1 MAVAIMTAIGFLAK
15 RHNLPRETRADGK
28 EVIASI
34 KAAFLPLLTP
44 IIIIG
49 GILSGFF
56 TPTEAAVIASLYALF
71 LGFLYKDIS
80 LKDLP
85 GSSGS
90 PSSRPSACCLL
101 FLPPAFSAGSRFIR
115 RSRIRSFSP

>member
-1 MAVAIMTAIGFLAK
+1 VHHDSNRISGEASQ
-15 RHNLPRETRADGK
+15 LPGN
-28 EVIASI
+28 ASRRQGGDCQHQGGVS
-34 KAAFLPLLTP
+34 PLLTP

-80 LKDLP
+80 LKDCP
-85 GSSGS
+85 VFWQSIKQTVS
-90 PSSRPSACCLL
+90 LL
-101 FLPPAFSAGSRFIR
+101 FIISAAGFFGWLTIHQKI
-115 RSRIRSFSP
+115 RIRSFSP